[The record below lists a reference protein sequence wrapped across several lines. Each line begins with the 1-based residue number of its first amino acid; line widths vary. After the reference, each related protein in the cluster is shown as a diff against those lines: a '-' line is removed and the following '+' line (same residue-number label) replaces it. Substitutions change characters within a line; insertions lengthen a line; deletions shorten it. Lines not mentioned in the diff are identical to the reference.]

1 MLNKK
6 NKLRVMMF
14 LSVLLLGYG
23 FIMLKHA
30 KLSDKLNADLN
41 TYNEE
46 VLSPENMKIEYSSLE
61 CSGLVNMS
69 CEIKKLRFT
78 NLVGIENIETVKF
91 SENTV
96 MGEDMDKTIENLLH
110 YMMMR

>member
-6 NKLRVMMF
+6 NKLRIMMF

-30 KLSDKLNADLN
+30 KLADKLNADLN
-41 TYNEE
+41 TYNKD
-46 VLSPENMKIEYSSLE
+46 VLTPENMKLEYSSLE
-61 CSGLVNMS
+61 CSGLVNMY

-78 NLVGIENIETVKF
+78 NLVGIEDIETVKF

-96 MGEDMDKTIENLLH
+96 MGEDMDRTIENLLH

>member
-6 NKLRVMMF
+6 NKLRIMMF

-30 KLSDKLNADLN
+30 KLSDKLISDLN
-41 TYNEE
+41 NYNKEI
-46 VLSPENMKIEYSSLE
+46 LTPENMKLEYSSLE
-61 CSGLVNMS
+61 CDGLVDMY

-78 NLVGIENIETVKF
+78 NLVGIENIEIVRF
-91 SENTV
+91 SANTV